1 MKYMNSKD
9 VALIMGVNVSTIK
22 RWTDAHQLPCYQTP
36 GGHRK
41 FTLGHINEF
50 LKKNKKKI
58 KKVNLLEL
66 KGLTDKEL
74 IHNVEHGDFS
84 KLNSIFFKAAIE
96 ADQNKISTII
106 TGLYLKGVELENIY
120 DNLVFPVMHSIG
132 ELWEKGK
139 LTIPEE
145 HLASE
150 VVRKAIYELGESLNI
165 DISDDGPSAICF
177 GLAGDEHELPL
188 IMAKQILELN
198 GIRAYNLGRSTP
210 VISIVNLLKKV
221 QADFLIISA
230 NYQKSTNL
238 VIEELTEL
246 IGLIRH
252 KKIKLLIGGNA
263 SILAKQK
270 FGNMI
275 GVIDNM
281 KDLKQNILF
290 N

>member
-41 FTLGHINEF
+41 FTLGHVNEF

-74 IHNVEHGDFS
+74 MHNVEHGDFS

-120 DNLVFPVMHSIG
+120 DNLVLPVMHSIG
-132 ELWEKGK
+132 
-139 LTIPEE
+139 
-145 HLASE
+145 
-150 VVRKAIYELGESLNI
+150 
-165 DISDDGPSAICF
+165 
-177 GLAGDEHELPL
+177 
-188 IMAKQILELN
+188 
-198 GIRAYNLGRSTP
+198 
-210 VISIVNLLKKV
+210 
-221 QADFLIISA
+221 DFA
-230 NYQKSTNL
+230 
-238 VIEELTEL
+238 
-246 IGLIRH
+246 
-252 KKIKLLIGGNA
+252 
-263 SILAKQK
+263 
-270 FGNMI
+270 
-275 GVIDNM
+275 
-281 KDLKQNILF
+281 
-290 N
+290 